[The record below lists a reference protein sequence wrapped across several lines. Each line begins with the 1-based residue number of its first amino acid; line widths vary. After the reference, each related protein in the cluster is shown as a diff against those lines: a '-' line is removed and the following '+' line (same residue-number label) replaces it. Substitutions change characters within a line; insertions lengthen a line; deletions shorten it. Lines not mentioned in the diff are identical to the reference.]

1 MEPSRVSN
9 DWVIG
14 VDLGATKTASG
25 LVSPDDRLVA
35 SDQVETKPLDGPAAA
50 TERISASIRHLI
62 AGAPAGIQ
70 VARIG
75 VCSPGPVDPA
85 AGIIVDPPNLTGW
98 RNVPLAEMLSR
109 QLGLPVKLEHDAKGT
124 ALAEFH
130 LGAGRGSRDMVL
142 IVVGTGI
149 GAAMIFDG
157 ELYRGRNNAAGEV
170 GHITVNLDGPICTCG
185 SNGCVEAYAGGPAI
199 ARSYA
204 FAMRRH
210 VDSAEEVARAAEEG
224 DPIALRVFQAAGR
237 ALGAG
242 IATIAM
248 MLDIETF
255 VLFGSV
261 VKAGKVLLGPARAA
275 VPNYSHRSISSRV
288 RILTAELGDW
298 AGMLGAA
305 WIAKHEQ

>member
-1 MEPSRVSN
+1 MSN

-25 LVSPDDRLVA
+25 LVSPDDALVA
-35 SDQVETKPLDGPAAA
+35 SAQVETKPLDGPAAA
-50 TERISASIRHLI
+50 TARIADSIRHLI
-62 AGAPAGIQ
+62 AQAPAGAQ
-70 VARIG
+70 VTLVG
-75 VCSPGPVDPA
+75 VCSPGPIDHTTGV
-85 AGIIVDPPNLTGW
+85 IVDPPNLTGW
-98 RNVPLAEMLSR
+98 RNVPFADMLSQR
-109 QLGLPVKLEHDAKGT
+109 LGLPVTLEHDAKGT

-142 IVVGTGI
+142 IVIGTGI

-157 ELYRGRNNAAGEV
+157 KLYRGRSNAAGEV
-170 GHITVNLDGPICTCG
+170 GHITVDLDGPICSCG

-204 FAMRRH
+204 FATRRQ
-210 VDSAEEVARAAEEG
+210 VTSAQEVSRAAEEG
-224 DPIALRVFQAAGR
+224 DPIARRVFHDAGR

-261 VKAGKVLLGPARAA
+261 VKAGDLLIKPAREA
-275 VPNYSHRSISSRV
+275 VPNYSHRSVSSRV
-288 RILTAELGDW
+288 RILTAELGDR

-305 WIAKHEQ
+305 WIARHQE

>member
-1 MEPSRVSN
+1 MSK

-25 LVSPDDRLVA
+25 LVSPEYKLVA
-35 SDQVETKPLDGPAAA
+35 SDIVETKPSDGPAAA
-50 TERISASIRHLI
+50 TERIASSIRQLI
-62 AGAPAGIQ
+62 ARAPPGVQ
-70 VARIG
+70 VTGVG
-75 VCSPGPVDPA
+75 VCSPGPIDPS
-85 AGIIVDPPNLTGW
+85 AGVIVDPPNLTGW
-98 RNVPLAEMLSR
+98 RNVPFAGMLGR
-109 QLGLPVKLEHDAKGT
+109 QLDLPVKLEHDAKGT

-130 LGAGRGSRDMVL
+130 FGAGRGSRDMVL

-157 ELYRGRNNAAGEV
+157 KLYRGRNNAAGEV

-185 SNGCVEAYAGGPAI
+185 SNGCVETYAGGPAI

-204 FAMRRH
+204 FAMRRQ
-210 VDSAEEVARAAEEG
+210 VTSAEEVVHAAEDG

-261 VKAGKVLLGPARAA
+261 VKAGRLLLDPARAA
-275 VPNYSHRSISSRV
+275 VPDYSHRSISSRV
-288 RILTAELGDW
+288 RILTAELGDR

-305 WIAKHEQ
+305 WIAKHEE

>member
-1 MEPSRVSN
+1 MLDE
-9 DWVIG
+9 WVIG

-25 LVSPDDRLVA
+25 LVAPDNSLVA
-35 SDQVETKPLDGPAAA
+35 NTVVDTRPLEGAAA
-50 TERISASIRHLI
+50 AVRRIGDSILGLI
-62 AGAPAGIQ
+62 AQAPQGAQIAH
-70 VARIG
+70 IG
-75 VCSPGPVDPA
+75 VCSPGPVDHTT
-85 AGIIVDPPNLTGW
+85 GVIVDPPNLTGW
-98 RNVPLAEMLSR
+98 RNVPFADLMEER
-109 QLGLPVKLEHDAKGT
+109 VGLPVRLEHDAKAT

-130 LGAGRGSRDMVL
+130 LGVGRGSRDMVL

-149 GAAMIFDG
+149 GAALIFDG
-157 ELYRGRNNAAGEV
+157 KLYRGRNNAAGEV
-170 GHITVNLDGPICTCG
+170 GHITVDLDGPICSCG

-204 FAMRRH
+204 FATRRQTAT
-210 VDSAEEVARAAEEG
+210 AEEVARAAQEG
-224 DPIALRVFQAAGR
+224 DPIARRVFREAGR

-248 MLDIETF
+248 MLDVETF

-261 VKAGKVLLGPARAA
+261 VKAGKLLTEPAKEA

-288 RILTAELGDW
+288 RILPAGLGDR

-305 WIAKHEQ
+305 WIAKHQD